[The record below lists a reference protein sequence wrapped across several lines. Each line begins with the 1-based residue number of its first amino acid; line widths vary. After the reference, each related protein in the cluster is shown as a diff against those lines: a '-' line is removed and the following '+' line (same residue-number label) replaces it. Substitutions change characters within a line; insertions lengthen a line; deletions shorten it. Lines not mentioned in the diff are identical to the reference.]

1 MKENSFIF
9 SNCHVLLIFFFP
21 LLYPNTTNCNYDSNK
36 KAKTKDSLF
45 DNNRLHLNYFLCLRY
60 GGLRK
65 RERCIKRSIYFT
77 RNGNAKEKKR
87 GWKKNNEISQWGM
100 NSKNAECNLWKI
112 AKFKSYIY
120 IFCFYISR
128 SSFLSKAPES
138 NFCMGES
145 GIKYSDVRCY
155 PLAIFEYFRRLKLLN
170 MNACSFFSCTSFN
183 LKKKMKE
190 NLYIKTSYI
199 RETLI
204 DFFFKDFI
212 YYRNER
218 QWQMT

>member
-1 MKENSFIF
+1 MA
-9 SNCHVLLIFFFP
+9 
-21 LLYPNTTNCNYDSNK
+21 TQ
-36 KAKTKDSLF
+36 
-45 DNNRLHLNYFLCLRY
+45 
-60 GGLRK
+60 
-65 RERCIKRSIYFT
+65 
-77 RNGNAKEKKR
+77 KKR
-87 GWKKNNEISQWGM
+87 VKKNNEISQWGM

-120 IFCFYISR
+120 IFCFYVSR

-145 GIKYSDVRCY
+145 GIKYSDVWCY

-170 MNACSFFSCTSFN
+170 MNVCSIFCCASFN

-204 DFFFKDFI
+204 DFFLKILFI
-212 YYRNER
+212 TEMKVNDKWHNEKIKEYYN
-218 QWQMT
+218 MLCMCFLCCIHTV